1 MPQTTEWK
9 ILLVAVAG
17 TFMVILDQTIMNIA
31 LPHIIAIFN
40 VPTDHAQLVIS
51 AYLMATAITTPM
63 AAFLCNRFGTKRVYI
78 FSQASFLF
86 GSILCGLSWN
96 ADSLII
102 FRILQGL
109 AGGLLSPIAMTLLFL
124 NVPTEQR
131 GTAMAIFGI
140 PLMLGPAIGPT
151 LGGYLVTD
159 WSWRMVFYVNVPV
172 VLVAILLGV
181 TWIKETPSMPAGFD
195 FKGFALAATGFSTL
209 LFALSYAP
217 TWGWS
222 DVRIMGLLVL
232 GGISLLTWIVME
244 LRSDQPM
251 LDLRIFKNRGFS
263 MATGLNFVTTIGL
276 FSIIFLLPL
285 FLQNVRG
292 LTALETGILML
303 PAVLGSIVTMPLAGR
318 LYDKIGPK
326 IPVVAGL
333 IVMGAATYWMRLVDV
348 TTPDT
353 TLRLMLF
360 IRSMGMGLAM
370 MPVMTYALASVEQ
383 KMTAQ
388 ASSIMNVSRTVFASL
403 GIAIFATMLSNFQK
417 TNLAVISQTLTPT
430 STETIH
436 FISMVQVI
444 LMQAGQT
451 LEAARQTAVN
461 LLYLL
466 ANLRAAVAAFQ
477 SEYIIAAIIISI
489 GVIPAF
495 FLPLG
500 RPKGSQ
506 TGAPIG

>member
-9 ILLVAVAG
+9 ILLAAIAG

-31 LPHIIAIFN
+31 LPHIMAVFN

-51 AYLMATAITTPM
+51 AYLMATAITTPA
-63 AAFLCNRFGTKRVYI
+63 AAFLCNRFGTKRVFI
-78 FSQASFLF
+78 FSQASFLL
-86 GSILCGLSWN
+86 GSILCGISWN

-109 AGGLLSPIAMTLLFL
+109 AGGLLTPTAMTLLFL
-124 NVPTEQR
+124 NVPPQQR

-140 PLMLGPAIGPT
+140 PMMLGPAIGPT

-159 WSWRMVFYVNVPV
+159 WSWRMCFYVNVPV
-172 VLVAILLGV
+172 VLVAILLGF
-181 TWIKETPSMPAGFD
+181 TWIRETPTMPAGFD
-195 FKGFALAATGFSTL
+195 FKGFALAATGFSSVL
-209 LFALSYAP
+209 YALSYAP
-217 TWGWS
+217 TWGWD

-232 GGISLLTWIVME
+232 GTLSLIVWIVME
-244 LRSDQPM
+244 LRSAQPM

-276 FSIIFLLPL
+276 YSITFLLPL

-303 PAVLGSIVTMPLAGR
+303 PAVFGAIVTMPLAGR
-318 LYDKIGPK
+318 LYDRIGPK

-333 IVMGAATYWMRLVDV
+333 IVVGAATYWMRTVDV
-348 TTPDT
+348 TTPDNL
-353 TLRLMLF
+353 LRLMLF
-360 IRSMGMGLAM
+360 VRSMGIGLAM

-403 GIAIFATMLSNFQK
+403 GIAIFATILTNLQK
-417 TNLAVISQTLTPT
+417 TNLALISQTLTP
-430 STETIH
+430 SSSETMH

-451 LEAARQTAVN
+451 LEAARQTAVY

-466 ANLRAAVAAFQ
+466 ASARAAVSAFQ
-477 SEYIIAAIIISI
+477 TEYIIAAAIISI

-495 FLPLG
+495 FLPFG
-500 RPKGSQ
+500 RQQGTQAATPMD
-506 TGAPIG
+506 

>member
-1 MPQTTEWK
+1 MPQSTQWK

-31 LPHIIAIFN
+31 LPHIMAVFN

-51 AYLMATAITTPM
+51 AYLMATAITTPA

-124 NVPTEQR
+124 NVPSDQR

-159 WSWRMVFYVNVPV
+159 LSWRMCFYVNVPV
-172 VLVAILLGV
+172 VLVAILLGLA
-181 TWIKETPSMPAGFD
+181 WIQETPSMPAGFD
-195 FKGFALAATGFSTL
+195 FKGFALAATGFSAVL
-209 LFALSYAP
+209 YALSYAP

-222 DVRIMGLLVL
+222 DLRIMGLLVL
-232 GGISLLTWIVME
+232 GGISLITWIVME
-244 LRSDQPM
+244 LRSAQPM
-251 LDLRIFKNRGFS
+251 LDLHIFKNRGFS

-333 IVMGAATYWMRLVDV
+333 IVAGGATFWMRTVDV
-348 TTPDT
+348 TTPDNL
-353 TLRLMLF
+353 LRLMLF
-360 IRSMGMGLAM
+360 VRSMGIGLAM

-430 STETIH
+430 STETMH

-451 LEAARQTAVN
+451 LEAARQTAIN

-477 SEYIIAAIIISI
+477 AEYIIAAIIISI

-495 FLPLG
+495 FLPFG
-500 RPKGSQ
+500 RPKGTQ
-506 TGAPIG
+506 AAAPIE